1 MSLTVGDDY
10 LQASQNPFP
19 GKIFYDSGELRYEGT
34 CVKLSSGELCTF
46 GNGTKY
52 YKDGT
57 KKEQGLFQR
66 KGLVWGRMY
75 YPSGKLRF
83 EGFCEENSGYGPA
96 YPTSGIF
103 FGEDGTVL
111 YQGAFK
117 CRFGGVGYPTVIV
130 PENFGSLG

>member
-10 LQASQNPFP
+10 QQASQNPFP

-57 KKEQGLFQR
+57 KKEQGLFQ
-66 KGLVWGRMY
+66 L
-75 YPSGKLRF
+75 LI
-83 EGFCEENSGYGPA
+83 
-96 YPTSGIF
+96 PTDF
-103 FGEDGTVL
+103 VHVL
-111 YQGAFK
+111 TELPVSRLLNILSRTF
-117 CRFGGVGYPTVIV
+117 
-130 PENFGSLG
+130 